1 MEYSGNLHSAVDK
14 LGRYLQGKYIYSGP
28 GSVVDVLTQYYILAY
43 QGGGKTEEEARAAAA
58 QSTQDM
64 IVYLYYAYV
73 MGAYYEQA
81 IALYQTAYITENGR
95 PLSDG
100 FRHDDLA
107 EADRRDRHR
116 SLERRRADGGAA
128 FWATCARIIIRTW
141 PLRSSTRRRAAGC

>member
-1 MEYSGNLHSAVDK
+1 M
-14 LGRYLQGKYIYSGP
+14 
-28 GSVVDVLTQYYILAY
+28 DVLTQYYILAY

-81 IALYQTAYITENGR
+81 IALYQTAYITENGG
-95 PLSDG
+95 LYQTG

-116 SLERRRADGGAA
+116 PLERRRADGGLHS
-128 FWATCARIIIRTW
+128 WATCARIIIRTW